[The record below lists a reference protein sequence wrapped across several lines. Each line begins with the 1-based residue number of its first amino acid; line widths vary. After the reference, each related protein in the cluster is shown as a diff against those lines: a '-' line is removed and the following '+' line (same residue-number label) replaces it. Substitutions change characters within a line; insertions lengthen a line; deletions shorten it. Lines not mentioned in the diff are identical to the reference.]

1 VATANLASVR
11 TIVAGRVQG
20 VLFRDFTRSQ
30 ARTLGLQ
37 GYVRNLSDGSV
48 EVVAE
53 GERTNL
59 IKLVDV
65 LKQGPPR
72 ALVEKLETS
81 WGAHSGEYSEFS
93 IIYRA

>member
-1 VATANLASVR
+1 LKA
-11 TIVAGRVQG
+11 IVAGRVQG

-53 GERTNL
+53 GERARL
-59 IKLVDV
+59 VKLVDF

-72 ALVEKLETS
+72 AQVEKLETS
-81 WGAHSGEYSEFS
+81 WGAHTGEYTEFS
-93 IIYRA
+93 IRYRI